1 MNRTK
6 VRAIQVNQ
14 MPRPKG
20 LEWLPESTWAKLA
33 KLPESVCATLLIE
46 TAPDESTSVA
56 LVWTAAG
63 GVMRADCGAA
73 TKDSL
78 KALVDAAL
86 RAGA

>member
-1 MNRTK
+1 
-6 VRAIQVNQ
+6 
-14 MPRPKG
+14 
-20 LEWLPESTWAKLA
+20 
-33 KLPESVCATLLIE
+33 
-46 TAPDESTSVA
+46 
-56 LVWTAAG
+56 VWTAAG